1 MLKNLSLIALLGIA
15 VVGLPS
21 ELSAKNVKVAGTQKG
36 AAAKSI
42 TRQVAQQNVTI
53 EFYSPSIVR
62 ILKSDAGLGA
72 PVQKKSYSVILK
84 PQQMKGVQIQEN
96 GDIVKIN
103 SSFISVELN
112 QQTGEI
118 RFLSKDGKLLLT
130 DTKTRLEA
138 RKDEANKGPEA
149 VPVEVAKAG
158 RRSIAASYAGT
169 APLEARGEAQV
180 VAKTSGIALRVFA
193 DVGQQVHAGQPLV
206 QIDRDR
212 AALQVAQADAQ
223 VRKLEANYR
232 RAAQLVEQKMVSVN
246 DVDQLRY
253 DLENARASLRLARL
267 ELSYGTVVAPISGVV
282 ASRNIKLG
290 NLVQINTPIFTIV
303 DNSRLEATLN
313 APERE
318 IETLKAGQAVQL
330 SVDALPGKTFAGRID
345 RVSPVVD
352 SGSGTFRVICAFDG
366 GGLLQP
372 GMFGRIRIE
381 YDQRANALVIPRNAL
396 LEDGNAPAVF
406 TVKADKAARTALKLG
421 YVDGEWVEVR
431 DGLREGDPVVV
442 AGKSALREGSAVQV
456 IGAKNAAS
464 ASATAQAAAQ

>member
-1 MLKNLSLIALLGIA
+1 MYDTTQAVPPRSGRFLPFARLSLLALALGLA
-15 VVGLPS
+15 
-21 ELSAKNVKVAGTQKG
+21 ACKG
-36 AAAKSI
+36 G
-42 TRQVAQQNVTI
+42 
-53 EFYSPSIVR
+53 P
-62 ILKSDAGLGA
+62 DG
-72 PVQKKSYSVILK
+72 
-84 PQQMKGVQIQEN
+84 
-96 GDIVKIN
+96 
-103 SSFISVELN
+103 
-112 QQTGEI
+112 GEG
-118 RFLSKDGKLLLT
+118 KDGK
-130 DTKTRLEA
+130 E
-138 RKDEANKGPEA
+138 EANKGPEA

-180 VAKTSGIALRVFA
+180 VAKTSGIALRVFV
-193 DVGQQVHAGQPLV
+193 DVGQQVRAGQSLV

-232 RAAQLVEQKMVSVN
+232 RASQLVDQKMVSVN

-253 DLENARASLRLARL
+253 DLENARASLRMARL
-267 ELSYGTVVAPISGVV
+267 ELSYGTVTAPISGVV
-282 ASRNIKLG
+282 AARNIKLG

-330 SVDALPGKTFAGRID
+330 SVDALPGKTFEGRID

-381 YDQRANALVIPRNAL
+381 YDQRANALVIPRTAL

-406 TVKADKAARTALKLG
+406 TVKAAKAARAALKLG

-431 DGLREGDPVVV
+431 EGLREGDPVVV
-442 AGKSALREGSAVQV
+442 AGKAALREGSAVQV
-456 IGAKNAAS
+456 IGADASGKAPAA
-464 ASATAQAAAQ
+464 AAGNVAQAAAR

>member
-1 MLKNLSLIALLGIA
+1 MDDKDW
-15 VVGLPS
+15 
-21 ELSAKNVKVAGTQKG
+21 
-36 AAAKSI
+36 
-42 TRQVAQQNVTI
+42 
-53 EFYSPSIVR
+53 R
-62 ILKSDAGLGA
+62 ILKTIAEE
-72 PVQKKSYSVILK
+72 K
-84 PQQMKGVQIQEN
+84 N
-96 GDIVKIN
+96 
-103 SSFISVELN
+103 
-112 QQTGEI
+112 
-118 RFLSKDGKLLLT
+118 LT
-130 DTKTRLEA
+130 
-138 RKDEANKGPEA
+138 
-149 VPVEVAKAG
+149 KAG
-158 RRSIAASYAGT
+158 RRSIAASYMGT

-193 DVGQQVHAGQPLV
+193 DIGQQVRAGQPLV

-232 RAAQLVEQKMVSVN
+232 RASQLVEQKMVSVN
-246 DVDQLRY
+246 DVEQLRY

-267 ELSYGTVVAPISGVV
+267 EQSYGTVTAPISGVV
-282 ASRNIKLG
+282 ASRNIKTG

-318 IETLKAGQAVQL
+318 IETLKAGQTVQL
-330 SVDALPGKTFAGRID
+330 SVDALPGKTFEGRID

-381 YDQRANALVIPRNAL
+381 YDQRANALVIPRTAL
-396 LEDGNAPAVF
+396 LEDGTAAAVY
-406 TVKADKAARTALKLG
+406 TIKGDKAARAALKLG

-431 DGLREGDPVVV
+431 EGLKEGEPVVV
-442 AGKSALREGSAVQV
+442 AGKAALREGSAVQV
-456 IGAKNAAS
+456 IGAKVAPAANAP
-464 ASATAQAAAQ
+464 QAAAK

>member
-1 MLKNLSLIALLGIA
+1 MH
-15 VVGLPS
+15 
-21 ELSAKNVKVAGTQKG
+21 ETTQ
-36 AAAKSI
+36 AAAPRTGHFLPI
-42 TRQVAQQNVTI
+42 AR
-53 EFYSPSIVR
+53 
-62 ILKSDAGLGA
+62 LGLLAMVLALAACKGG
-72 PVQKKSYSVILK
+72 K
-84 PQQMKGVQIQEN
+84 PG
-96 GDIVKIN
+96 
-103 SSFISVELN
+103 
-112 QQTGEI
+112 
-118 RFLSKDGKLLLT
+118 DGKG
-130 DTKTRLEA
+130 KEGEA
-138 RKDEANKGPEA
+138 DANKGPEA

-158 RRSIAASYAGT
+158 RRSIAASYMGT

-193 DVGQQVHAGQPLV
+193 DIGQQVRAGQPLV

-232 RAAQLVEQKMVSVN
+232 RASQLVEQKMVSVN
-246 DVDQLRY
+246 DVEQLRY

-267 ELSYGTVVAPISGVV
+267 EQSYGTVTAPISGVV
-282 ASRNIKLG
+282 ASRNIKTG

-318 IETLKAGQAVQL
+318 IETLKAGQTVQL
-330 SVDALPGKTFAGRID
+330 SVDALPGKVFEGRID

-381 YDQRANALVIPRNAL
+381 YDQRANALVIPRTAL
-396 LEDGNAPAVF
+396 LEDGNAAAVY
-406 TVKADKAARTALKLG
+406 TIKGDKAARAALKLG

-431 DGLREGDPVVV
+431 EGLKEGEPVVV
-442 AGKSALREGSAVQV
+442 AGKAALREGSAVQV
-456 IGAKNAAS
+456 IGAKAATTANAP
-464 ASATAQAAAQ
+464 QAAAK